1 MLWIKGAMGFVLNQ
15 IDKKFNYQQFL
26 ESLCLQVCN
35 GIQIPFN
42 LRRYSNI
49 NRHNFSDRMERI
61 DLNNIQDN
69 QNIQQNQQQGNRMNI

>member
-1 MLWIKGAMGFVLNQ
+1 
-15 IDKKFNYQQFL
+15 
-26 ESLCLQVCN
+26 VCN

-69 QNIQQNQQQGNRMNI
+69 QNIQPNNQQGNRMNI